1 MRSTTMESL
10 PDSGFDV
17 EARASFYFDK
27 DFANIFANYTYC
39 HQYETTQEPHA
50 EHD

>member
-17 EARASFYFDK
+17 EARASFDFDK
-27 DFANIFANYTYC
+27 NFANIFADYTNC
-39 HQYETTQEPHA
+39 HQYQASQEPYA